1 MGQNSQNLWFS
12 LWIGWMNGWTIYKH
26 NLLSC
31 ENQVTGVLMD
41 SLYSPYFK
49 DASCLWQLL
58 TSGAEGDPAPESSD
72 AIIRSCLRHHGTT
85 EIGPI
90 INTCDSS
97 PNLHWYNCDQL
108 SIERWRDPIF
118 RSWNWGPQIP
128 SSSHH
133 APIQVQGHT
142 WREQNP
148 IFRHTRQSQMPAL
161 PFAKAA
167 NYLKLKGSTPGPR
180 SPCGYCVGALSIW
193 GSAKS
198 SRVRG
203 SIFWHVMLVDSWF

>member
-1 MGQNSQNLWFS
+1 MDWVDEPSIN
-12 LWIGWMNGWTIYKH
+12 TIYFHVKTRLPGFWWITYIYNIYIAH
-26 NLLSC
+26 ILRTCL
-31 ENQVTGVLMD
+31 
-41 SLYSPYFK
+41 
-49 DASCLWQLL
+49 SCLWQVL
-58 TSGAEGDPAPESSD
+58 TSGAEGDPMAPESSD
-72 AIIRSCLRHHGTT
+72 AIIRSCLSGHHGTT
-85 EIGPI
+85 ETGPI

-97 PNLHWYNCDQL
+97 LTKSALVQL
-108 SIERWRDPIF
+108 SIYRKMAWSHFQVSLKLGSPN
-118 RSWNWGPQIP
+118 SKQLSSCSH
-128 SSSHH
+128 SSSG
-133 APIQVQGHT
+133 PYMEGKI
-142 WREQNP
+142 P